1 MRWREF
7 AAELAERPGFRETF
21 LAQFPYANV
30 ALAVVALRE
39 RHRLTQ
45 RALAE
50 LVGTPQSVIAR
61 LEGGR
66 HSVEIK
72 LLSRIAD
79 AVGERWT
86 VSFGGP
92 VASEPTDTAAETVG
106 GFRILQGDPSDLRP
120 INGRSFGR
128 IGERRHASGEAAMT
142 WTSDELLEAL
152 RRYERECETAGLRP
166 ISVNSYVEYARR
178 FLRWRVGD
186 YRPRDASGPARRPS
200 RGPATT
206 EDLMADIDAY
216 EVELRAGSLQPN
228 AVHTYVIHSLQFIRW
243 LDGDFVP
250 GSRLESRGRRR

>member
-7 AAELAERPGFRETF
+7 AAQLEEQPGFRETF

-30 ALAVVALRE
+30 ALAVVTLRE

-72 LLSRIAD
+72 LLNRIAD

-92 VASEPTDTAAETVG
+92 VVSEPADTAAEIMG
-106 GFRILQGDPSDLRP
+106 GLRILKEDPSGLRP
-120 INGRSFGR
+120 INGRSLGR
-128 IGERRHASGEAAMT
+128 TGGRRHASAEAPMT
-142 WTSDELLEAL
+142 WTSDELFEAL
-152 RRYERECETAGLRP
+152 KRYERECEAAGLRP
-166 ISVNSYVEYARR
+166 ISVNSYVEYSRR

-206 EDLMADIDAY
+206 EDLMVDVDAY
-216 EVELRAGSLQPN
+216 ERELRAGSLQPN

-250 GSRLESRGRRR
+250 GGRLESRGRRS